1 MTGFVLTPILSMETP
16 RYTRAEQ
23 EIYNALVKAK
33 PDPLSTDDIG
43 AILDTVRKDGQT
55 SSYSNSGNLA
65 AVHIRNLRN
74 KIPKAQA
81 IETVRGVGYKLVLV

>member
-1 MTGFVLTPILSMETP
+1 MKTPV
-16 RYTRAEQ
+16 YTRAEQ

-33 PDPLSTDDIG
+33 PEIISTDDIG
-43 AILDTVRKDGQT
+43 EILDAIRKNGQV
-55 SSYSNSGNLA
+55 SSYSNTGNLA

>member
-1 MTGFVLTPILSMETP
+1 MATPKF
-16 RYTRAEQ
+16 TRAEQ

-33 PDPLSTDDIG
+33 PEPLSIDDIG
-43 AILDTVRKDGQT
+43 AILDTIRKDGQS

-65 AVHIRNLRN
+65 AVHIRNIRTKL
-74 KIPKAQA
+74 PKTQA

>member
-1 MTGFVLTPILSMETP
+1 MMGFVLTLIPSMTTP

-33 PDPLSTDDIG
+33 PEPLTTDDIG
-43 AILDTVRKDGQT
+43 AILDTIRKDGQV
-55 SSYSNSGNLA
+55 SNNWNSGNLA
-65 AVHIRNLRN
+65 AVHIRNIRAKL
-74 KIPKAQA
+74 PKTQA